1 MPVTPLATTDVS
13 RALFVA
19 EPSAYRP
26 TEFALGQWG
35 ERATV

>member
-1 MPVTPLATTDVS
+1 MPVTPLAMTDVS

-19 EPSAYRP
+19 EPNGYRP

-35 ERATV
+35 EHATV